1 MLKDLDMKRLNTG
14 LILIN
19 GFLTDMILYLATKY
33 DYELDEEEKKVV
45 EACRLLAKNIG
56 GKWNEYIK

>member
-1 MLKDLDMKRLNTG
+1 MEKLNTG

>member
-1 MLKDLDMKRLNTG
+1 MLNDLDMKKLNTG

-33 DYELDEEEKKVV
+33 DYGLDEEEKKVV

-56 GKWNEYIK
+56 EKWNEYIK